1 MADVGVQGE
10 GCFLPLGLLGFSLP
24 SNSQPR
30 ALSCL
35 LSLPFCT
42 ESTGAEYEFRVEAS
56 HLRISPACGRSW
68 APPLSKKGRRMKLW
82 ILLGSL
88 SNKVTFCT
96 EDGAVEQERERKR
109 DQNRKK
115 KNTKKLRNSS
125 QLRIH
130 TTLAEDTGSQPYTR
144 QLKTSFKSSPMGFNV
159 LLWPPKTSTSTWCVY
174 THSETHIHVKFFKK

>member
-1 MADVGVQGE
+1 MALSQSSGATSGTMGQVHREWGCGGGCMADVGVQGE

-24 SNSQPR
+24 SDSQPR

-35 LSLPFCT
+35 LSLPFCM
-42 ESTGAEYEFRVEAS
+42 ESTGAEYEFRVEAY

-96 EDGAVEQERERKR
+96 EDRGSRTGEGKEKGLEQEEKKR
-109 DQNRKK
+109 
-115 KNTKKLRNSS
+115 TPRN
-125 QLRIH
+125 
-130 TTLAEDTGSQPYTR
+130 
-144 QLKTSFKSSPMGFNV
+144 
-159 LLWPPKTSTSTWCVY
+159 
-174 THSETHIHVKFFKK
+174 

>member
-24 SNSQPR
+24 SDSQPR

-42 ESTGAEYEFRVEAS
+42 ESTGAEYKFRVEAY

-88 SNKVTFCT
+88 SNKVKFCT
-96 EDGAVEQERERKR
+96 EDRGSRTGEGKEKGLEQE
-109 DQNRKK
+109 KK
-115 KNTKKLRNSS
+115 EHQETEK
-125 QLRIH
+125 QL
-130 TTLAEDTGSQPYTR
+130 AVKDTYYS
-144 QLKTSFKSSPMGFNV
+144 
-159 LLWPPKTSTSTWCVY
+159 C
-174 THSETHIHVKFFKK
+174 